1 LRDFKTLIVWKAAHQ
16 LTLDVYRACASFP
29 KNEAYGLVSRMRRA
43 SVSIASN
50 IAEGCGR
57 HSNLEMARFLSIA
70 AGSAS
75 ELQYQILLAR
85 DLGMLDQV
93 SSVDLE
99 QNVIEVRKMASSLM
113 TRLKTKKLISGS

>member
-1 LRDFKTLIVWKAAHQ
+1 MRDFKTLNVWKTAHR
-16 LTLDVYRACASFP
+16 LTLKVYRVCASFP
-29 KNEAYGLVSRMRRA
+29 KDEAYGLVSQMRRA

-57 HSNLEMARFLSIA
+57 ESNLEMARFLSIA

-85 DLGMLDQV
+85 DLGMLDQG
-93 SSVDLE
+93 SCADLE
-99 QNVIEVRKMASSLM
+99 RNVIEVRKMASSFM
-113 TRLKTKKLISGS
+113 TKLKTKRLTPDT

>member
-1 LRDFKTLIVWKAAHQ
+1 MRDFKNLIVWKAAHQ

-29 KNEAYGLVSRMRRA
+29 KNEAYGLVSQMRRA

-93 SSVDLE
+93 SSADLE
-99 QNVIEVRKMASSLM
+99 RNVIEVRKMASSLM

>member
-1 LRDFKTLIVWKAAHQ
+1 
-16 LTLDVYRACASFP
+16 
-29 KNEAYGLVSRMRRA
+29 
-43 SVSIASN
+43 
-50 IAEGCGR
+50 
-57 HSNLEMARFLSIA
+57 MARFLSIA

>member
-1 LRDFKTLIVWKAAHQ
+1 
-16 LTLDVYRACASFP
+16 
-29 KNEAYGLVSRMRRA
+29 
-43 SVSIASN
+43 
-50 IAEGCGR
+50 
-57 HSNLEMARFLSIA
+57 MARFLSIA

-93 SSVDLE
+93 SSADLE
-99 QNVIEVRKMASSLM
+99 RNVIEVRKMASSLM